1 MPSLLEAAD
10 IVLNCSVSEG
20 GMANAVLE
28 ALALGRAVLAADI
41 PGNRSLVEDDVTG
54 FLFASGAE
62 FAAKAGWLAK
72 DPELRR
78 RLGEAG
84 RRLVATR
91 LTPAVETDG
100 YLAVYRR
107 VAAERAKA

>member
-1 MPSLLEAAD
+1 
-10 IVLNCSVSEG
+10 
-20 GMANAVLE
+20 MANAVLE

-54 FLFASGAE
+54 FLFASDAE
-62 FAAKAGWLAK
+62 LAEKAGWLAN

-91 LTPAVETDG
+91 FTPAVETGG

-107 VAAERAKA
+107 VAADRAKP